1 MVMKTKSFLFSLII
15 LVATVIFS
23 IVSNFKSGLFLLIPF
38 IYFSFKKK
46 LVKFN

>member
-1 MVMKTKSFLFSLII
+1 MVVKTKSFLFSLII

-23 IVSNFKSGLFLLIPF
+23 IVSNFKYGLFLLIPF

-46 LVKFN
+46 AN